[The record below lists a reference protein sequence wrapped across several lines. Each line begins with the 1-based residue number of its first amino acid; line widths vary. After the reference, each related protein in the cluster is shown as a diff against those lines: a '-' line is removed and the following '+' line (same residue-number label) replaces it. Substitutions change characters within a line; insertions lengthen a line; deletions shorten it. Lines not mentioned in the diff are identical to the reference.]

1 VIISA
6 LHGEGTG
13 DLLDAIVDWFPKAP
27 PEDASPPAVAIAI
40 VGHPNVG
47 KSSLVNTLVGSR
59 RTIVRD
65 EAGTTRDAIDTNITR
80 DGQNILLI
88 DTAGI
93 RRRGRVQPGVEKFS
107 VLRAVRAIERADV
120 AVLLVD
126 ATEGLLAQDAHVAGY
141 VEEAAKGL
149 IVAVNKWD
157 LVEKHPKAQQEYTEI
172 LRRELKFADWAP
184 VVYLSAKTG
193 QRVDRIVSQALAIQA
208 ERTKRVSTPKLNDVI
223 RHAVEA
229 HPHNERG
236 RTLKLY
242 YSAQT
247 GSSPPRFT
255 LFCNDPRMVHFSY
268 VRYLDNTLRDNFG
281 FDGTPIRIEFRGR
294 NEQR

>member
-1 VIISA
+1 VS
-6 LHGEGTG
+6 
-13 DLLDAIVDWFPKAP
+13 
-27 PEDASPPAVAIAI
+27 IAI

-47 KSSLVNTLVGSR
+47 KSSLVNTLVGAQ

-65 EAGTTRDAIDTNITR
+65 EAGTTRDAIDTSIVRN
-80 DGQNILLI
+80 GQQIVLI

-93 RRRGRVQPGVEKFS
+93 RRRGRIQPGVEKFS

-120 AVLLVD
+120 AVLLID
-126 ATEGLLAQDAHVAGY
+126 ATEGVLAQDAHVAGY

-157 LVEKHPKAQQEYTEI
+157 LVEKHPKAQQEYTQV

-184 VVYLSAKTG
+184 VMYLSAKTG
-193 QRVDRIVSQALAIQA
+193 QRVDRVVSQALAIQA
-208 ERTKRVSTPKLNDVI
+208 ERTKRIPTPRLNDVV

-229 HPHNERG
+229 HPLSERG
-236 RTLKLY
+236 RQLKIY

-247 GSSPPRFT
+247 GTGPPRLT

-268 VRYLDNTLRDNFG
+268 VRYLDNILRENFG
-281 FDGTPIRIEFRGR
+281 FEGTPIRIEFRGR
-294 NEQR
+294 NEATR